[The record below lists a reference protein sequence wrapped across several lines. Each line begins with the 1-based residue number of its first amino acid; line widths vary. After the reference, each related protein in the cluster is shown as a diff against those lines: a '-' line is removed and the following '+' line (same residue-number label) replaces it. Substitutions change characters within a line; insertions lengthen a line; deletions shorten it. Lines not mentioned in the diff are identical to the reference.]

1 MSGIISGCS
10 VVKFPDL
17 RISLKFAIFV
27 PFYMI
32 SGKISVMLRFG
43 IVLFMKLVEISDSRL
58 EVGVIKLDVEFDILI
73 ILTMTE
79 KN

>member
-1 MSGIISGCS
+1 
-10 VVKFPDL
+10 
-17 RISLKFAIFV
+17 
-27 PFYMI
+27 
-32 SGKISVMLRFG
+32 
-43 IVLFMKLVEISDSRL
+43 VEISDSRL